1 MSSAA
6 LASKTAQ
13 FDQKAG
19 IQPED
24 RSKIASELGKVLAD
38 SYMLFIKTQGVH
50 WNVVGP
56 TFYSLHKL
64 TEEHYGNLYAAI
76 DEIAERIRALGE
88 KAPASYRKYGELS
101 DIQDYDLEQTAEQH
115 VKMLIDDH
123 RTAVKSMRGANEWCE
138 DKKDFV
144 TADML
149 IERMSWHEEA
159 IWMLNSIIAEK

>member
-101 DIQDYDLEQTAEQH
+101 DIQDYDLQQTAEQH

-123 RTAVKSMRGANEWCE
+123 RTAVKSMRGAIEWCE

>member
-6 LASKTAQ
+6 LASKSAT

-19 IQPED
+19 IKAED
-24 RSKIASELGKVLAD
+24 RSKIAGELGKVLAD

-101 DIQDYDLEQTAEQH
+101 DIQDYDLEQSAEAH
-115 VKMLIDDH
+115 VKMLVADH
-123 RTAVKSMRGANEWCE
+123 RTAVTSMRDAIEWCE

-159 IWMLNSIIAEK
+159 IWMLNSIIADK

>member
-1 MSSAA
+1 MSSTA
-6 LASKTAQ
+6 LASKSAA
-13 FDQKAG
+13 FAPKSG
-19 IQPED
+19 IEAED
-24 RSKIASELGKVLAD
+24 RTQIAGALGKVLAD

-64 TEEHYGNLYAAI
+64 TEEHYENLYHAI
-76 DEIAERIRALGE
+76 DELAERIRALGE

-101 DIQDYDLEQTAEQH
+101 EIRDYDLEQSADAH
-115 VKMLIDDH
+115 VRMLVDDH
-123 RTAVKSMRGANEWCE
+123 RTAVKSMRDAIEWCE

-159 IWMLNSIIAEK
+159 IWMLNAIIAKQ

>member
-6 LASKTAQ
+6 LASKTVQ

-123 RTAVKSMRGANEWCE
+123 RTAVKSMRGAIEWCE

>member
-56 TFYSLHKL
+56 LFKPLHEL
-64 TEEHYGNLYAAI
+64 TEEHYNALFAAT
-76 DEIAERIRALGE
+76 DVIAERIRALGHLAPATLADAKNFAPRGGDVSELNASDMVADLIHDHSEAVKTMRAAATIAGDAGDVVTEDMLTAHLTFHE
-88 KAPASYRKYGELS
+88 KAL
-101 DIQDYDLEQTAEQH
+101 
-115 VKMLIDDH
+115 
-123 RTAVKSMRGANEWCE
+123 
-138 DKKDFV
+138 
-144 TADML
+144 
-149 IERMSWHEEA
+149 
-159 IWMLNSIIAEK
+159 WMLRAIAAT

>member
-123 RTAVKSMRGANEWCE
+123 RTAVKSMRGA
-138 DKKDFV
+138 
-144 TADML
+144 
-149 IERMSWHEEA
+149 I
-159 IWMLNSIIAEK
+159 